1 MNKTVISLLLGT
13 LLSACA
19 SHPPVL
25 PDSPAGPIRQE
36 SGHADCPDCSKIVSY
51 RAEHSF
57 GAEQRAGDARFKG
70 TLSAR
75 ASLLASNHTAS
86 GDYAYRLVLDINA
99 SGNYLAVTPL
109 TARNQPAA
117 QVQQQDAEQLHVWW
131 QDSAGRRRI
140 LLLAAY
146 SSHQPL
152 QDFQCRP
159 TPGDGYC
166 SWKQYVQLPAAA
178 VQESIRLHAPLH
190 LFVGSTHSNTLYGM
204 RSYNNKSSASV
215 VTQYKGAS
223 MELPAA
229 HVQAFSQ
236 AMQLLDIEIKQ

>member
-19 SHPPVL
+19 SHSPVL
-25 PDSPAGPIRQE
+25 PDGPAGPIRKETGQ
-36 SGHADCPDCSKIVSY
+36 ADCPDCKDIVSY

-57 GAEQRAGDARFKG
+57 ASEQRAGDARFKG

-75 ASLLASNHTAS
+75 AGLLVSNHSAS
-86 GDYAYRLVLDINA
+86 GDYAYRLALDITA

-109 TARNQPAA
+109 AARNQPTA
-117 QVQQQDAEQLHVWW
+117 QVQQQDAEQLHAWW
-131 QDSAGRRRI
+131 LDSAGRRHM
-140 LLLAAY
+140 LLLSTY
-146 SSHQPL
+146 SRSQPL

-166 SWKQYVQLPAAA
+166 SWKQYVELPAAA
-178 VQESIRLHAPLH
+178 VQEAIRQHAPLR

-204 RSYNNKSSASV
+204 RSYNNKPSASV
-215 VTQYKGAS
+215 VTQYKGVS
-223 MELPAA
+223 VELPAG
-229 HVQAFSQ
+229 HVQGFSQ
-236 AMQLLDIEIKQ
+236 AMQLLDIDIKQ

>member
-19 SHPPVL
+19 SHAPAL
-25 PDSPAGPIRQE
+25 PDGPAGPIRKE
-36 SGHADCPDCSKIVSY
+36 SGQTDCPDCSKIVTY
-51 RAEHSF
+51 RAERSF

-75 ASLLASNHTAS
+75 ASLLASNHRAS
-86 GDYAYRLVLDINA
+86 GDYAYRLLLDINA
-99 SGNYLAVTPL
+99 SGNYLAVTPQA
-109 TARNQPAA
+109 ARNQPVA

-131 QDSAGRRRI
+131 QDSAGRRRM
-140 LLLAAY
+140 LLPSAD
-146 SSHQPL
+146 SRSQPL

-166 SWKQYVQLPAAA
+166 SWKQYVELPTAA
-178 VQESIRLHAPLH
+178 VQEAIRLQAPLR
-190 LFVGSTHSNTLYGM
+190 LFVGSMHSNTLYGM

-223 MELPAA
+223 VELPAQ
-229 HVQAFSQ
+229 HVLGFSQ
-236 AMQLLDIEIKQ
+236 AMHTLDIEIRQ

>member
-19 SHPPVL
+19 SHPPAL
-25 PDSPAGPIRQE
+25 PDGPAGPIRRETGQ
-36 SGHADCPDCSKIVSY
+36 ADCPDCSKIVTY
-51 RAEHSF
+51 RAERSF
-57 GAEQRAGDARFKG
+57 GAEQHAGDARFKG

-75 ASLLASNHTAS
+75 TSLLASNHTAS

-109 TARNQPAA
+109 VARNQPLA

-131 QDSAGRRRI
+131 QDAAGRRRM
-140 LLLAAY
+140 LLLSAY
-146 SSHQPL
+146 SRSLPL
-152 QDFQCRP
+152 QDFQCRV

-166 SWKQYVQLPAAA
+166 SWKQYVELPAAA
-178 VQESIRLHAPLH
+178 VEEAIRLHAPLR
-190 LFVGSTHSNTLYGM
+190 LFVGSTHSNTVYGM
-204 RSYNNKSSASV
+204 RSYNNKPSASV

-223 MELPAA
+223 VELPAQ
-229 HVQAFSQ
+229 HVLGFSQ
-236 AMQLLDIEIKQ
+236 AMHLLDIEINQ